1 MRKISMREA
10 VNEALHTA
18 FNSDENVFTIG
29 EDIGTYGG
37 QLRCSYD
44 LLDNFGG
51 SRVRDT
57 PISRDCNRRGRHWS
71 GLIGKR
77 PVVELS
83 YMDFIGVCFDRF

>member
-37 QLRCSYD
+37 QLRCEIMTCWTTSED
-44 LLDNFGG
+44 PG
-51 SRVRDT
+51 
-57 PISRDCNRRGRHWS
+57 
-71 GLIGKR
+71 
-77 PVVELS
+77 
-83 YMDFIGVCFDRF
+83 